1 MALTRDEIGALIE
14 AVVAAAK
21 SPGTGGQGIMQ
32 GAALIQV
39 LQRELEALEA
49 PQTANAAQG

>member
-39 LQRELEALEA
+39 LQRELAALEA
-49 PQTANAAQG
+49 PQTANVAQE